1 MKLSFV
7 VAASDNDVI
16 GVGNQLPWRL
26 PDDLK
31 RFKVLTMGKPVL
43 MGRKT
48 FDSIG
53 RALPGRRNIVV
64 SRRPA
69 LAVDGVVAAR
79 SIDEALAAAQG
90 APEIMVIG
98 GAEIYRQLLARTQT
112 IHLTRVHTSLAGDAF
127 LPALAPREW
136 REVDREPH
144 AADDRHAHAF
154 TFITLERVA
163 P

>member
-31 RFKVLTMGKPVL
+31 RFKALTMGKPVL

-48 FDSIG
+48 LDSIG

-64 SRRPA
+64 SRQPT
-69 LAVDGVVAAR
+69 LAVDGVIAAR
-79 SIDEALAAAQG
+79 SIDEALAAAQD
-90 APEIMVIG
+90 APEVMVIG
-98 GAEIYRQLLARTQT
+98 GAQVYRQLLPRTQT

-127 LPALAPREW
+127 LPALEPRAW

-144 AADDRHAHAF
+144 AADDRHALAF